1 MYCDSV
7 KGDSYSVVLKKE
19 RKMIVVRL
27 FVSTVLHFELY
38 ELWHINFQFKFF
50 FYIVKRVFVSQ
61 LVKWIRGD
69 AEDQLNKFSQAGDS
83 LQSANQSKARFD
95 REFYP
100 LAKVWQT
107 FIIGITLCYSFQITV
122 LCFDY
127 CIYRFN
133 SFVV

>member
-1 MYCDSV
+1 
-7 KGDSYSVVLKKE
+7 
-19 RKMIVVRL
+19 MIVVRL
-27 FVSTVLHFELY
+27 FLSTVLHFFVL
-38 ELWHINFQFKFF
+38 
-50 FYIVKRVFVSQ
+50 IVRRVFVSQ

-69 AEDQLNKFSQAGDS
+69 AEDQLNKFSQAGDF

-107 FIIGITLCYSFQITV
+107 FIIGITLYYSFQITV
-122 LCFDY
+122 LCFDH

-133 SFVV
+133 SFVVQNFIPRVTPLPGA